1 MDDDEILMYDD
12 ELDAAKAAVRR
23 LGGAK
28 KVGEMLYPE
37 KTPEA
42 AARYLLDALNP
53 SRSERL
59 NPGQV
64 LLLMRKAREIGFHG
78 LTAYFMR
85 EAGYA
90 PPVPLDPVTET
101 ARLAHTLERVMG
113 TALQVAAQLER
124 LKGSK
129 A

>member
-1 MDDDEILMYDD
+1 
-12 ELDAAKAAVRR
+12 
-23 LGGAK
+23 
-28 KVGEMLYPE
+28 
-37 KTPEA
+37 
-42 AARYLLDALNP
+42 
-53 SRSERL
+53 
-59 NPGQV
+59 
-64 LLLMRKAREIGFHG
+64 MRKAREIGFHG

-124 LKGSK
+124 LKGGK